1 MSRIVSTSLWS
12 NKFNELGAQMDR
24 GAISRHRDR
33 TLNTKGLVDLFESQD
48 SKIIEII
55 NSKRKMFSS

>member
-1 MSRIVSTSLWS
+1 MSRIVSTSLYGLTNLMNWGLRWI
-12 NKFNELGAQMDR
+12 EAR
-24 GAISRHRDR
+24 YRDR

>member
-1 MSRIVSTSLWS
+1 MNWGLRWI
-12 NKFNELGAQMDR
+12 EAR
-24 GAISRHRDR
+24 YRDR
-33 TLNTKGLVDLFESQD
+33 ALNTKGLVDLFESQD